1 FHLVVELLEDD
12 FRVHEAEDDPTRI
25 ERVERRVRAL
35 DPALEWTI
43 PYLKHLLAVPAGEL
57 AEGGLDQAQQKR
69 RLGDAVRAFTLRGAQ
84 RTPLVRLCEGLQW
97 VDPNSEELLGLLAD
111 GIAGRPVMI
120 IGTYRSGYTPPW
132 QARSFHHRLVLEPLS
147 RDEAEGMVQSL
158 AGDADSAVRQMVV
171 GRAVGNPFFIEEL
184 TRDVR
189 ERGHAGELPA
199 TVQDLLTARI
209 DRQPE
214 PIKRLL
220 QVAAVLGR
228 EFRLSVLK
236 ALVPGGDVE
245 PAITELVSRELLREK
260 DVVPEPLYAFSHP
273 LVQEVAY
280 RGLLMKSRTELHG
293 RAGEA

>member
-171 GRAVGNPFFIEEL
+171 GRAVGNPFFLEEL
-184 TRDVR
+184 PRDVR
-189 ERGHAGELPA
+189 ERGHAGEGAGPPHGADRSAARADQTSPA
-199 TVQDLLTARI
+199 GCRRARAG
-209 DRQPE
+209 
-214 PIKRLL
+214 
-220 QVAAVLGR
+220 V
-228 EFRLSVLK
+228 
-236 ALVPGGDVE
+236 
-245 PAITELVSRELLREK
+245 PAIRLEGAGPGWGRR
-260 DVVPEPLYAFSHP
+260 AGH
-273 LVQEVAY
+273 
-280 RGLLMKSRTELHG
+280 H
-293 RAGEA
+293 RAGEPRAAARKGRGAGAALRLQSSSRAGGR